1 MPKRVMARAPRQV
14 LGRVLRSAPRRV
26 HAESDPEPPAAP
38 GTPATW
44 PLLGSRGF
52 WRRARVAQTSERA
65 HFAGVLSFVLLLLTI
80 DALFELAPALTS
92 TDPDAWTGI
101 AADKAPIALIGA
113 IVSVLLM
120 VTVVVVISLSV
131 NDTGGLSVRATRRLA
146 TTVLVASAVC
156 YVAWTLWCVFGIA
169 RGGDG
174 SGDERFEGLSVAP
187 VAITTI
193 CALIALSSLTWPY
206 RVRRVLSAAA
216 LVAAFICVLFT
227 YPEIPDDTR
236 WALSLVALALALF
249 ALALGYL
256 WHPATERARRKLI
269 GWHGNG
275 PAVIMLLA
283 LFSSMVITSLL
294 VIGAH
299 AWLSTSTEPPTTSD
313 RIWRVLPASPT
324 FALIPPAFYEQFAV
338 SLLAIL
344 ALFVLLAI
352 AVGIT
357 AFARMPRLTVPD
369 LAYPDPTDDR
379 RKRADRNRGGTERPD
394 GPGYPISEA
403 NLHDK
408 ERVVATAR
416 RLAALAHR
424 GEQLL
429 AWLAIL
435 TAVTL
440 LLLAMPIVTLALA
453 EWQYWALFK
462 SIAGWALG
470 LFALAIVAAVVANA
484 VTSAERPL
492 GLIWDIICY
501 FPRAAHPFTP
511 PCYAE
516 RTVPEIEERLED
528 WFRGDTAHERSAILS
543 AHSMGAPIVV
553 AVAFSVAAD
562 GAALDHDDT
571 VPIERIA
578 LLTYG
583 VQLRAYF
590 GRFFPAVFGP
600 QVLGTQ
606 GTYAPSLFRRDPWDA
621 EVKREWQ
628 IPPKRAKAADVPGDG
643 APENRTTPSVADVR
657 PGVTATHDTAT
668 ATAPQPHPQPPWS
681 RSSAGTSPRAG
692 PRGGEASGVA
702 PTISASRSSRT
713 EARATPWIAGRVNE
727 HRARTSGPWHATT
740 TTCRRCSTSRPA
752 TSCSAS
758 YEARATAQTRTRPI
772 SIAPRDT
779 FSRRP
784 APGLAEPVVTA
795 LQHQLA
801 RLGGLA
807 RPDARIFGDS
817 RPGVGEP
824 GVRPRHDDDAHA
836 AAPRRGEAVVAELG
850 DVGGGGPLVVERL
863 PDAVRVP
870 HDAPDE
876 RHREH
881 GDPRNG
887 EQPGDGPQGD
897 HARRRAGPVIRLGA
911 QRHSREHHDDG
922 DHHGQEHQHAR
933 RRMSQPG
940 RGVR

>member
-1 MPKRVMARAPRQV
+1 M
-14 LGRVLRSAPRRV
+14 
-26 HAESDPEPPAAP
+26 
-38 GTPATW
+38 
-44 PLLGSRGF
+44 
-52 WRRARVAQTSERA
+52 
-65 HFAGVLSFVLLLLTI
+65 
-80 DALFELAPALTS
+80 
-92 TDPDAWTGI
+92 
-101 AADKAPIALIGA
+101 
-113 IVSVLLM
+113 
-120 VTVVVVISLSV
+120 
-131 NDTGGLSVRATRRLA
+131 
-146 TTVLVASAVC
+146 
-156 YVAWTLWCVFGIA
+156 
-169 RGGDG
+169 
-174 SGDERFEGLSVAP
+174 
-187 VAITTI
+187 
-193 CALIALSSLTWPY
+193 
-206 RVRRVLSAAA
+206 
-216 LVAAFICVLFT
+216 AAFICVLFT

-256 WHPATERARRKLI
+256 WHPATERARRKLV

-313 RIWRVLPASPT
+313 RIWRVLPANPT

-369 LAYPDPTDDR
+369 LDYPDPTDDR

-453 EWQYWALFK
+453 GWDNWALFK
-462 SIAGWALG
+462 GIAGWALG

-628 IPPKRAKAADVPGDG
+628 IPPKRAKAGGCPGRRRPREPHHAIRG
-643 APENRTTPSVADVR
+643 RRSPRRNRKHHRNRNRSR
-657 PGVTATHDTAT
+657 TA
-668 ATAPQPHPQPPWS
+668 PQPPWS

-713 EARATPWIAGRVNE
+713 EARATPSIAGRVNE

-752 TSCSAS
+752 TNCSAS
-758 YEARATAQTRTRPI
+758 YEARATVAG
-772 SIAPRDT
+772 PRDT
-779 FSRRP
+779 ADQRSRR
-784 APGLAEPVVTA
+784 ATRSAAGRHRGLAEPVVTA

-817 RPGVGEP
+817 RPGVGES
-824 GVRPRHDDDAHA
+824 GVRPRHHDDAHA

-881 GDPRNG
+881 GDPR
-887 EQPGDGPQGD
+887 DRRA
-897 HARRRAGPVIRLGA
+897 ARRRPAGRPRAASCGPSHSSWCAAPLARAPRRRRSPRAGTPAPRGA
-911 QRHSREHHDDG
+911 GCRNQGGVCDDCS
-922 DHHGQEHQHAR
+922 HHAR
-933 RRMSQPG
+933 
-940 RGVR
+940 